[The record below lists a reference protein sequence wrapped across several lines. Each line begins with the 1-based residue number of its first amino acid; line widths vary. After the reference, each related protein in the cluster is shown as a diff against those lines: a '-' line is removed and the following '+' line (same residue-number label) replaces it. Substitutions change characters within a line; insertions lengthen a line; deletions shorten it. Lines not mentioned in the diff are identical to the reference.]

1 MEALLDLD
9 RSRPGLGDQLTSAL
23 RAAIADGRLAPGA
36 RLPSSRQLAADLRV
50 SRGVVVGAYEQL
62 VAEGRLLS
70 ERGAGT
76 SVADTPA
83 VPCSAPIY
91 APPERSRVAYM
102 GAEQSL
108 LNSSHAGAFGGNLP
122 ADLRPGQPDLT
133 AFPRTAWRR
142 AYEQAL
148 AAATPA
154 DLGYSD
160 ATGAPR
166 LRQTLADYLGR
177 VRAARLT
184 ADDVVVTTGAAQAFT
199 LIAHHLR
206 GTGADRIGIEEPG
219 SPGIRQHLEAQ
230 GLRLVPIPVDDDGL
244 DVDALNASGVP
255 AVLVTP
261 AHQYPTGVV
270 LAPHRRAALIAWA
283 RATGK
288 LIIEDDYDAEFRY
301 DRDPVGC
308 LQGLAPDVVAHLG
321 SASKALAPALRLGWL
336 CPPKDRAASVRAAKA
351 AADYGG
357 PTLEQLAF
365 AHLLAT
371 GGYDRHLRQ
380 ARRAHRQRRDALVAA
395 LAAEMPGCRVHGVAA
410 GLHLVVELPPGTD
423 DAALAAKAYAKGL
436 GPVPLSATRLTKGG
450 PPGLVIGYAGQ
461 TPDRI
466 AASVRRLSEL
476 I

>member
-9 RSRPGLGDQLTSAL
+9 RSRPGLGDQLTTAL
-23 RAAIADGRLAPGA
+23 RAAITDGRLAPGT
-36 RLPSSRQLAADLRV
+36 RLPSTRQLAADLRV

-62 VAEGRLLS
+62 IAEGRLLS
-70 ERGAGT
+70 ARGAGT
-76 SVADTPA
+76 SVAATPSF
-83 VPCSAPIY
+83 PCSAPIQE
-91 APPERSRVAYM
+91 APEHAGASYM

-108 LNSSHAGAFGGNLP
+108 QNSHPGPFAGNLP

-142 AYEQAL
+142 AYEQVL

-184 ADDVVVTTGAAQAFT
+184 ADDVVVTTGAAQAFS

-206 GTGADRIGIEEPG
+206 GRGADRIGVEEPG
-219 SPGIRQHLEAQ
+219 SPGIRVHLEAQ
-230 GLRLVPIPVDDDGL
+230 GLRLVPIPVDGDGL
-244 DVDALNASGVP
+244 DVATLEASDVP

-395 LAAEMPGCRVHGVAA
+395 LAKEMPGCRVHGVAA

-423 DAALAAKAYAKGL
+423 DAALAERAYRQGL
-436 GPVPLSATRLTKGG
+436 GPVPLSATRLTRGG

-461 TPDRI
+461 TPDRL
-466 AASVRRLSEL
+466 AASIRRLREL

>member
-1 MEALLDLD
+1 VEALLDLD

-23 RAAIADGRLAPGA
+23 RAAIADGRLTPGA

-70 ERGAGT
+70 ERGTGT
-76 SVADTPA
+76 SVADTPGA
-83 VPCSAPIY
+83 PCSAPLQTPGGRAGGVY
-91 APPERSRVAYM
+91 R

-108 LNSSHAGAFGGNLP
+108 LNTHAGAFGANLP

-142 AYEQAL
+142 AYEQVL

-184 ADDVVVTTGAAQAFT
+184 ADDVVVTTGAAQAFS
-199 LIAHHLR
+199 LIAHHLKS
-206 GTGADRIGIEEPG
+206 TGADRIGIEEPG
-219 SPGIRQHLEAQ
+219 SPGIRVHLEAQ

-244 DVDALNASGVP
+244 DVDALHASDVP

-301 DRDPVGC
+301 DREPVGC

-336 CPPKDRAASVRAAKA
+336 CPPRDRREDVRAAKA

-365 AHLLAT
+365 AHLLAS

-380 ARRAHRQRRDALVAA
+380 ARRAHRERRDALVSA
-395 LAAEMPGCRVHGVAA
+395 LATLMPGCRVHGVAA

-466 AASVRRLSEL
+466 AASIRRLSEL
-476 I
+476 M

>member
-23 RAAIADGRLAPGA
+23 RAAIADGRLAPGT

-70 ERGAGT
+70 ERGTGT
-76 SVADTPA
+76 SVADTPG
-83 VPCSAPIY
+83 VPCSAPLQTPGGREGGVY
-91 APPERSRVAYM
+91 R

-108 LNSSHAGAFGGNLP
+108 LNTHAGAFGANLP

-142 AYEQAL
+142 AYEQVL

-184 ADDVVVTTGAAQAFT
+184 ADDVVVTTGAAQAFS
-199 LIAHHLR
+199 LIAHHLKS
-206 GTGADRIGIEEPG
+206 TGADRIGIEEPG
-219 SPGIRQHLEAQ
+219 SPGIRVHLEAQ

-244 DVDALNASGVP
+244 DVDALHASNVP

-336 CPPKDRAASVRAAKA
+336 CPPRDRREGVRAAKA

-380 ARRAHRQRRDALVAA
+380 ARRAHRERRDALVAA
-395 LAAEMPGCRVHGVAA
+395 LAKEMPGCRVHGVAA

-423 DAALAAKAYAKGL
+423 DAALAAKAYTKGL

-466 AASVRRLSEL
+466 AAGIRRLSEL